1 MIETYKFRLYPTKE
15 QEVLLAKHF
24 GSVRFVYNWA
34 LDYNTRK
41 YTQAKKHLGWMSIVS
56 SNDFK
61 QLKLDNPWLYEIGA
75 TTLQNTVGHL
85 DKAFQ
90 KFFRHQGGFPR
101 YKSKYDNN
109 QSFEVPAGLK
119 LDFKHKKIQIPKF
132 LNKKGIDNRLKCVI
146 SRKVKQGKIGTATIS
161 KNPSGQYFV
170 SFIVHTAT
178 PEKQPIPEIKL
189 NSTNTIGIDFGL
201 KHFLTFSDGT
211 SLDSPEFFKKA
222 LEKLKFEQR
231 KLSKKQKGSKNREKQ
246 RLKVARCHNHIA
258 NQRNDFLHNLTHKLS
273 NESQVLAVCVE
284 DLNLKGM
291 SKFWG
296 RKVCDLSYGTFIT
309 QLKYKLKRKGK
320 HLLKIGRFQPST
332 QICSNCGHR
341 QHMKLTDRTYTC
353 PECGLTI
360 DRDVNAAKNIKSFA
374 LRDIIKNLDTDATS
388 GINACGVE
396 SSGLSGLTTQTKL
409 STVKQ
414 ENLREV

>member
-1 MIETYKFRLYPTKE
+1 M
-15 QEVLLAKHF
+15 
-24 GSVRFVYNWA
+24 
-34 LDYNTRK
+34 
-41 YTQAKKHLGWMSIVS
+41 
-56 SNDFK
+56 
-61 QLKLDNPWLYEIGA
+61 
-75 TTLQNTVGHL
+75 
-85 DKAFQ
+85 
-90 KFFRHQGGFPR
+90 
-101 YKSKYDNN
+101 
-109 QSFEVPAGLK
+109 
-119 LDFKHKKIQIPKF
+119 
-132 LNKKGIDNRLKCVI
+132 
-146 SRKVKQGKIGTATIS
+146 
-161 KNPSGQYFV
+161 
-170 SFIVHTAT
+170 
-178 PEKQPIPEIKL
+178 
-189 NSTNTIGIDFGL
+189 

-246 RLKVARCHNHIA
+246 RLKVVRCHNHIA

-360 DRDVNAAKNIKSFA
+360 DRDVNAAKNIKSFT

-396 SSGLSGLTTQTKL
+396 SSGLGGLTTQTKL